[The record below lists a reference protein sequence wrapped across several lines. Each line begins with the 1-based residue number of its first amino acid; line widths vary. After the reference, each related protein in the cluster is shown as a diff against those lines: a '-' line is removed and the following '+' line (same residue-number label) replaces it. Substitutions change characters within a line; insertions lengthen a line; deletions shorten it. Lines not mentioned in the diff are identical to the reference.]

1 MIDAIRKISIINQSA
16 LEMMDRIKK
25 LEDKDDRCALLLEM
39 GEWIFID
46 INLEDELFV
55 PDWENVI

>member
-1 MIDAIRKISIINQSA
+1 MDAIRKLSIINHSA